1 MNKPMTALQHDAER
15 RAFAAEERR
24 IEDLTDAVRAAKAA
38 TTQAELG
45 KVYEQLV
52 GYDLH
57 ADDPSL
63 TVEELRD
70 MVIGFVEEACDDEEI
85 DRELVGLPAVD

>member
-1 MNKPMTALQHDAER
+1 MTTAMQEALER
-15 RAFAAEERR
+15 QAFAAEQRQ
-24 IEDLTDAVRAAKAA
+24 IEDLTDAVRAALAA

-45 KVYEQLV
+45 KVYETLV

-63 TVEELRD
+63 SVDKLRD
-70 MVIGFVEEACDDEEI
+70 MVLDYAREVCDAGGI
-85 DRELVGLPAVD
+85 DPELIPGLDA